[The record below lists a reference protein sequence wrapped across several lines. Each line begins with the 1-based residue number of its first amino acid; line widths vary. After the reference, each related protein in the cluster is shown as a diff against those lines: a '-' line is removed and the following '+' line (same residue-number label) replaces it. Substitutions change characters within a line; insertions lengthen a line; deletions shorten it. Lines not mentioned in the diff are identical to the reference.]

1 MKGLLCFLFAFSV
14 LFAANHASATGE
26 AEEAIKSVFAV
37 YKETWNQKDADGLI
51 SLFHEEAKIM
61 EGYKNPQIKSK
72 SEYRDL
78 LPAKFKKVG
87 SVKFKKI
94 KINATDHFL
103 NIWPLVFMLVTKLDH
118 KTGVSLK
125 YWTVR
130 PLFGAF
136 C

>member
-72 SEYRDL
+72 SEYRGL
-78 LPAKFKKVG
+78 LPAKFKRVG

-94 KINATDHFL
+94 KINATDHEAT
-103 NIWPLVFMLVTKLDH
+103 VKVTAVYPKLSR
-118 KTGVSLK
+118 GN
-125 YWTVR
+125 TVYFTFK
-130 PLFGAF
+130 LL
-136 C
+136 